1 MYFSAVCVA
10 GDMTF
15 CEWAAGLAPAGGE
28 QQLAGSGA
36 AMIRNIKDSL
46 PYDVP

>member
-15 CEWAAGLAPAGGE
+15 CEWAAGLAPAESSSSRAQE
-28 QQLAGSGA
+28 Q
-36 AMIRNIKDSL
+36 
-46 PYDVP
+46 P